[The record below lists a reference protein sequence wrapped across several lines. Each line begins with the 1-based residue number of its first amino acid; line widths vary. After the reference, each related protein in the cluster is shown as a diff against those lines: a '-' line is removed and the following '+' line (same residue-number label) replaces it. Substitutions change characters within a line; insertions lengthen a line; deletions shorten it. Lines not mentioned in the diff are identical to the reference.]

1 MKNLKAK
8 LKRNESQDWSK
19 SDERLLQAV
28 GQNQPDKVAA
38 LIVKKG
44 LCPTKL
50 DAEGKSAFP
59 LCASQ
64 GHLDCLE
71 VTLAH
76 GPDINVTDGSG
87 FSAIHLAAKNG
98 QPECLKRL
106 LQEGLPVETTDS
118 FGQKALHHTAVSGCL
133 ACTETLWDFKASL
146 DAQDGDWVSLLILG
160 AQMSRVELCAFLL
173 DRGANPNIQDNRC
186 RSALMLACDSGGV
199 AKGGLTHSWPT
210 PSDTTQPTTA

>member
-8 LKRNESQDWSK
+8 LKRNESQDRSK

-44 LCPTKL
+44 LFPTKL

-59 LCASQ
+59 LCVSQ

-71 VTLAH
+71 VILAH

-87 FSAIHLAAKNG
+87 
-98 QPECLKRL
+98 
-106 LQEGLPVETTDS
+106 ETTVS
-118 FGQKALHHTAVSGCL
+118 FSEHV
-133 ACTETLWDFKASL
+133 
-146 DAQDGDWVSLLILG
+146 
-160 AQMSRVELCAFLL
+160 
-173 DRGANPNIQDNRC
+173 
-186 RSALMLACDSGGV
+186 
-199 AKGGLTHSWPT
+199 
-210 PSDTTQPTTA
+210 